1 MTAAICAVL
10 LALMPSLVL
19 AQQRELEEVH
29 LEEVLAASAQR
40 SLELERALL
49 LERGAHLSDTID
61 SLKIA
66 APVSHEFTEARLLA
80 MELNQQL
87 SRVHQRLDSLEA
99 RQDSLRSRR
108 LTMYAWEISRLM
120 GLLSDNWDDG
130 LAEQLSMYLR
140 EREDLG
146 YGVAASQMRYGE
158 ELALRDDDGPTQI
171 NQKIGL
177 LQDRLGVLRG
187 ELSTVERRMQR
198 LTSLTSQM
206 QVIQRR
212 WLHRRGHPG
221 QPLESARQGVMTD
234 ARVAALSGTGQMA
247 ETRSGQSPT
256 GGSAAAP
263 RSLVAVREH
272 AVTPG
277 APMDEGEALILQMLQ
292 KLQLEVF
299 RLTARQQAV
308 RESEGVLLE
317 RIQAFELRRRNLLDG
332 RE

>member
-1 MTAAICAVL
+1 MLVPL
-10 LALMPSLVL
+10 LAF
-19 AQQRELEEVH
+19 AQQRELEEVR
-29 LEEVLAASAQR
+29 LEEVLAATAQK
-40 SLELERALL
+40 SLELERAAL

-80 MELNQQL
+80 MELNLQL
-87 SRVHQRLDSLEA
+87 SRVHHRLDSLEA

-130 LAEQLSMYLR
+130 LAEQLSIYLR

-158 ELALRDDDGPTQI
+158 ELALGDDDGPTQI
-171 NQKIGL
+171 SQKIEL
-177 LQDRLGVLRG
+177 LHDRLGVLRG
-187 ELSTVERRMQR
+187 ELGTVEGRMQR

-206 QVIQRR
+206 QAIQRR
-212 WLHRRGHPG
+212 WLHRRGPSG
-221 QPLESARQGVMTD
+221 QPPESARQGVMTD
-234 ARVAALSGTGQMA
+234 ARGASLSGTSTMA
-247 ETRSGQSPT
+247 DARSEQSPV
-256 GGSAAAP
+256 GGSAAGP
-263 RSLVAVREH
+263 RAAITVREH
-272 AVTPG
+272 AAAPG
-277 APMDEGEALILQMLQ
+277 GTMDEGEALILQMLQ

-299 RLTARQQAV
+299 RVTARQQAA

-317 RIQAFELRRRNLLDG
+317 RIRAFELRRQDLLNG